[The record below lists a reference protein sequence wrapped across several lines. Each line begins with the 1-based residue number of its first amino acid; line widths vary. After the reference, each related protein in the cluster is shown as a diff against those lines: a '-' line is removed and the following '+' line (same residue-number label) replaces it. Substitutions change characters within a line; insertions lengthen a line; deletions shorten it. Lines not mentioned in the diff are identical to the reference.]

1 MTGSLAPSM
10 RFVVRKL
17 SSPCITTSREL
28 ESSNAIPWNEI
39 IPPSVMMNGSMRV
52 LEMMNPM
59 TVSRTIADAT
69 PRRIDGPTPNCHLEM
84 PSDTMID
91 TSEASMPTERSMP
104 PEIITMVMLTATM
117 PGTATC

>member
-1 MTGSLAPSM
+1 M
-10 RFVVRKL
+10 RKL
-17 SSPCITTSREL
+17 SSPFITTSREL
-28 ESSNAIPWNEI
+28 HSNNAMPWNEI

-59 TVSRTIADAT
+59 MVSSTIADTT
-69 PRRIDGPTPNCHLEM
+69 PRRIEGPTPRPHWEI
-84 PSDTMID
+84 PSATMIE

-104 PEIITMVMLTATM
+104 PEIITIVMLTATM

>member
-1 MTGSLAPSM
+1 VTGSLAPST
-10 RFVVRKL
+10 RFIVRKL
-17 SSPCITTSREL
+17 SSPFITTSREL

-39 IPPSVMMNGSMRV
+39 MPPSVMMNGSMRV

-59 TVSRTIADAT
+59 AVSRTTADVT
-69 PRRIDGPTPNCHLEM
+69 PRRIDGPTPRCHWEI
-84 PSDTMID
+84 PSATMID

-104 PEIITMVMLTATM
+104 PDTITMVMLIATI

>member
-1 MTGSLAPSM
+1 MIGSLAPSI
-10 RFVVRKL
+10 RFVVRKS
-17 SSPCITTSREL
+17 SSPFITTSREL
-28 ESSNAIPWNEI
+28 HRSNAMPWNEI

-59 TVSRTIADAT
+59 IVSRTTAEAT
-69 PRRIDGPTPNCHLEM
+69 PRRIDGHTPRCHCEI
-84 PSDTMID
+84 PSATTID

-104 PEIITMVMLTATM
+104 PEIITMVMLIATI